1 MTLME
6 AKVEAALCSRLSSR
20 KYFVIHNTKED
31 EYYLTTTEPTENPAF
46 KNATPAVTWFEQ
58 GCELGKGIHKAV
70 TKWDAE
76 PKKKRTAKQIIDELG
91 NVVEKPKRVKQS
103 TELAKL
109 SFKSLEDAAKSEES
123 GLFEFKGKQ
132 WAVSVR
138 GSWVLHKHIM
148 EAIKDGGL
156 VLVVRGQGW
165 YNYPKSMW
173 TEFKGIFDSTS
184 YAKGSYS
191 QSILPKKFEKYFTQF
206 KTK

>member
-6 AKVEAALCSRLSSR
+6 AKVEAALCSRLSSK
-20 KYFVIHNTKED
+20 KYFVVHNTKED
-31 EYYLTTTEPTENPAF
+31 EYYLTTTETSAI
-46 KNATPAVTWFEQ
+46 TWYEQ
-58 GCELGKGIHKAV
+58 GCEKGVGIHKAV

-76 PKKKRTAKQIIDELG
+76 PKKKRTAKELIDNLG
-91 NVVEKPKRVKQS
+91 NVIEKPKRVKQS
-103 TELAKL
+103 AELSKL
-109 SFKSLEDAAKSEES
+109 NFKSLEEAAKSEES
-123 GLFEFKGKQ
+123 GMFEFKGKL

-148 EAIKDGGL
+148 EVVDKEPKNAGGL

-173 TEFKGIFDSTS
+173 SEFKGIFDSTS
-184 YAKGSYS
+184 YDKGSYS
-191 QSILPKKFEKYFTQF
+191 QSILPKKFVKYFTQF